1 MKKSVLNKMVLSAM
15 FLAVGMVLP
24 SVTMQIREIG
34 NMLLPMHLP
43 VMLCGVI
50 CGWRY
55 GGAIGIVLPLFRSLL
70 FSKPAFFPNA
80 VAMAV
85 ELCAYGVAIGIVYL
99 YVKNIKGGIYI
110 SLVSSMLIG
119 RVIWGAVSAFLYYL
133 NGTVF
138 TLEIFFTRAFLEAVP
153 GIIVQLI
160 LIPTIVLSLK
170 KARLLK

>member
-1 MKKSVLNKMVLSAM
+1 
-15 FLAVGMVLP
+15 
-24 SVTMQIREIG
+24 
-34 NMLLPMHLP
+34 
-43 VMLCGVI
+43 
-50 CGWRY
+50 
-55 GGAIGIVLPLFRSLL
+55 
-70 FSKPAFFPNA
+70 
-80 VAMAV
+80 MAV

-99 YVKNIKGGIYI
+99 YVNNIKGGIYI